1 MSFCQNCGSQIQG
14 QMRFCEHCGAP
25 LTAQTADPVPAQ
37 AVGQQQ
43 APELD
48 LSRFYAGNGAVR
60 NGIPA
65 PGYSDR
71 CNDPEILQAL
81 RKNKK
86 AGNIF
91 AVFLI
96 PLPLIGCVIYS
107 IVNDKMP
114 MEQALK
120 AGLFISSVFLICTL
134 ISKFSSARQKPYDA
148 VVIDKKSRIRT
159 HNGNDND
166 SYTEY
171 TITVQTDDG
180 KRKKIVEIDRSRT
193 FAWNYLN
200 IGDRFRF
207 HPKFAFP
214 YERYEKSTARCLYC
228 VVCERE
234 NPLEADRCQKCGVPL
249 LK

>member
-1 MSFCQNCGSQIQG
+1 MSFCGNCGSQIQG
-14 QMRFCEHCGAP
+14 QPKFCEQCGAP
-25 LTAQTADPVPAQ
+25 LSAQSAAPVPAQ
-37 AVGQQQ
+37 PVIQQP
-43 APELD
+43 APAFD
-48 LSRFYAGNGAVR
+48 ASRFYAGSGAVR

-71 CNDPEILQAL
+71 CNDPEILRAL
-81 RKNKK
+81 QKNKK

-107 IVNDKMP
+107 IVTDKMP

-120 AGLFISSVFLICTL
+120 TGLFISSVFLICTL
-134 ISKFSSARQKPYDA
+134 ISKFSSALKKPYEA
-148 VVIDKKSRIRT
+148 VVTDKKSRGRT
-159 HNGNDND
+159 HNDEH
-166 SYTEY
+166 YTEY
-171 TITVQTDDG
+171 IITVQTDDG
-180 KRKKIVEIDRSRT
+180 KRKKIVETDRSRA
-193 FAWNYLN
+193 FAWNYLD

-214 YERYEKSTARCLYC
+214 YERFEKSTARCLYC
-228 VVCERE
+228 VVCEKE
-234 NPLEADRCQKCGVPL
+234 NPVEADRCQKCGVPL

>member
-1 MSFCQNCGSQIQG
+1 
-14 QMRFCEHCGAP
+14 
-25 LTAQTADPVPAQ
+25 
-37 AVGQQQ
+37 
-43 APELD
+43 
-48 LSRFYAGNGAVR
+48 
-60 NGIPA
+60 
-65 PGYSDR
+65 
-71 CNDPEILQAL
+71 
-81 RKNKK
+81 
-86 AGNIF
+86 
-91 AVFLI
+91 
-96 PLPLIGCVIYS
+96 
-107 IVNDKMP
+107 

-159 HNGNDND
+159 HNGDCND